1 MVKESSKD
9 SRDSSPS
16 VATPPSEPM
25 PDLIEEEKSSKPSLQ
40 ASLENAANIKKLMKE
55 KEELEKQVK
64 DWQERT
70 ETIVNK
76 RRQDRE
82 ALKEAE
88 RARIQLQTLEEFK
101 ARIMDQHNDLK
112 KELREE
118 RKRRE
123 DLAEE
128 FDAFR
133 EDMGEA
139 SETIEMMTL
148 DKEMAEEQSNF

>member
-1 MVKESSKD
+1 
-9 SRDSSPS
+9 
-16 VATPPSEPM
+16 
-25 PDLIEEEKSSKPSLQ
+25 
-40 ASLENAANIKKLMKE
+40 
-55 KEELEKQVK
+55 
-64 DWQERT
+64 
-70 ETIVNK
+70 
-76 RRQDRE
+76 
-82 ALKEAE
+82 
-88 RARIQLQTLEEFK
+88 
-101 ARIMDQHNDLK
+101 MDQHNLTK

-148 DKEMAEEQSNF
+148 DKEMAEEQSEILRQENDKKK